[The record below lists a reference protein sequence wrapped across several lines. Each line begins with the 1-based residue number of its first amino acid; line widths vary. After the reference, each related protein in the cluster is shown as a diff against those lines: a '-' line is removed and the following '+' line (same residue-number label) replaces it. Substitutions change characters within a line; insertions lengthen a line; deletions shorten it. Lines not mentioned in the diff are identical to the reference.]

1 MLLLRCLKFFHA
13 GLVALLFVGISARS
27 SAENHQR
34 EQAKESEKQHHA
46 DPRREGGLRLVAAEW
61 FWRGHG

>member
-1 MLLLRCLKFFHA
+1 MLLLRGLKFLDPGFCSLL
-13 GLVALLFVGISARS
+13 LVSVAARRR
-27 SAENHQR
+27 AKNDQG

-46 DPRREGGLRLVAAEW
+46 EPRREGRLRFITTEW